1 MVEMRLIR
9 IHMPRVMLL
18 YGRNSLPRLFEIEFI
33 HQEFGGGAIFRTSFW
48 KEVWEKLAFNYSQ
61 IVSAVCQKRPFLH
74 DAVFVNVY

>member
-1 MVEMRLIR
+1 MPRVIIIYHKEGQRLPGILKVLIVQQIIKGMVEMRLIR

-48 KEVWEKLAFNYSQ
+48 KEV
-61 IVSAVCQKRPFLH
+61 
-74 DAVFVNVY
+74 